1 MVHTV
6 SIFVALAGVWLLLS
20 GHYDPLIVGFGVFS
34 CAFVTY
40 LARRFRLVDLE
51 SYPLHMGW
59 RLLAYWGWLL
69 VEIVKANFDVARR
82 VLDPRM
88 PIDPRLFETKMSQT
102 SDLGRVIYANSI
114 TLTPGTIS
122 LDLGDDTILV
132 HALTRQGQDALE
144 TGEMDAKVAALE
156 T

>member
-20 GHYDPLIVGFGVFS
+20 GHYDPLILTFGVFS
-34 CAFVTY
+34 CALVTY
-40 LARRFRLVDLE
+40 LALRFRLVDPE

-59 RLLAYWGWLL
+59 RLVAYWGWLI
-69 VEIVKANFDVARR
+69 VEIVKANYDVARR
-82 VLDPRM
+82 VLDPRL

-122 LDLGDDTILV
+122 LDLGDDRILV
-132 HALTRQGQDALE
+132 HALTREGQDAVE

>member
-20 GHYDPLIVGFGVFS
+20 GHYDPLILGFGAVS

-40 LARRFRLVDLE
+40 LARRFRLVDPE

-59 RLLAYWGWLL
+59 SLLAYWGWLL

-102 SDLGRVIYANSI
+102 RDLGRVIYANSI

-122 LDLGDDTILV
+122 LDLGDNTILV

>member
-1 MVHTV
+1 
-6 SIFVALAGVWLLLS
+6 
-20 GHYDPLIVGFGVFS
+20 
-34 CAFVTY
+34 
-40 LARRFRLVDLE
+40 
-51 SYPLHMGW
+51 MGW
-59 RLLAYWGWLL
+59 RLPIYWCWLL

-82 VLDPRM
+82 VLDPRL

-122 LDLGDDTILV
+122 LDIGNDTILV
-132 HALTRQGQDALE
+132 HALTRQGQDGVE

>member
-1 MVHTV
+1 VVHTV

-20 GHYDPLIVGFGVFS
+20 GHYNPLILTFGALS
-34 CAFVTY
+34 CALVTY
-40 LARRFRLVDLE
+40 LAHRFRLVDPE

-59 RLLAYWGWLL
+59 HLPAYWGWLL

-82 VLDPRM
+82 VLDPRL

-122 LDLGDDTILV
+122 LDIGEDTILV
-132 HALTRQGQDALE
+132 HALTRQGQDEVE

>member
-1 MVHTV
+1 VHTV
-6 SIFVALAGVWLLLS
+6 SIFAALAGVWLLLS
-20 GHYDPLIVGFGVFS
+20 GHYDPLILGFGALS
-34 CAFVTY
+34 CALVTY
-40 LARRFRLVDLE
+40 LARRFRLVDPE

-59 RLLAYWGWLL
+59 RLPVYWCWLL

-82 VLDPRM
+82 VLDPHL

-122 LDLGDDTILV
+122 LDIGNDTILV
-132 HALTRQGQDALE
+132 HALTRQGQDGVE